1 MVSKLSYAFFEDSI
15 QEIPGRSCSASN
27 QTERSYF
34 SFLNLLAKRRT
45 AGLSA
50 LLLLRKT
57 FEGIPDESNAEGDRR
72 SGRRRPRE
80 APRARSDRRVFA
92 RAGPC

>member
-1 MVSKLSYAFFEDSI
+1 MVVKLSYAFLEDSI

-50 LLLLRKT
+50 LL
-57 FEGIPDESNAEGDRR
+57 
-72 SGRRRPRE
+72 
-80 APRARSDRRVFA
+80 
-92 RAGPC
+92 